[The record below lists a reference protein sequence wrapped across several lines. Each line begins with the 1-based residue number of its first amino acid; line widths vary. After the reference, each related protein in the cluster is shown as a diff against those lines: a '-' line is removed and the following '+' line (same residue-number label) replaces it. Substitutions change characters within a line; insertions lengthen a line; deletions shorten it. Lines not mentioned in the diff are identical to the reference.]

1 MGINLT
7 KKTDFFKK
15 KCVCVCVCVY
25 IYGCVC
31 VCICIHIFRLKH
43 GKENIPQN
51 K

>member
-7 KKTDFFKK
+7 KKTDLFKK
-15 KCVCVCVCVY
+15 KMCVCVCVY
-25 IYGCVC
+25 MCVC
-31 VCICIHIFRLKH
+31 VCVCIHIFRLKH